1 MLFII
6 FIMPLLFIYCD
17 SNSYKSLDIDGKI
30 LLLEDLDG
38 KEGRTDGNFCDIV
51 AYDIYS
57 GEISIITDDDYY
69 DDHPSYS
76 KALNCI
82 FFESKRIGAHSLT
95 GLTSAS
101 NIFSLNLESNII
113 EQVDNKLLRNRFP
126 ILLKDENSF
135 PLVNHV
141 GNKLIFRNGSD
152 AGIFFSRL
160 IVYDI
165 NRDSLY
171 LLKDSLIMVTD
182 YIWSFN
188 DENVIYIAEHKHTLR
203 DNRNFVATVNLSS
216 KERQIILDF
225 NNSRKYLG
233 DCLENQLIYINE
245 TIPGSE
251 FSLMIMD
258 LLTAENREVTK
269 LNRFGFDEI
278 TEPVFYDET
287 NIFLICSNRISSN
300 RADEDVYMLDL
311 NTLNLKQITFTHN
324 IKEELTYI
332 R

>member
-1 MLFII
+1 MALII
-6 FIMPLLFIYCD
+6 FIIPLLFIYCD
-17 SNSYKSLDIDGKI
+17 SSPQKYIDIDGKI

-38 KEGRTDGNFCDIV
+38 KEGSTDGNFCDIV

-57 GEISIITDDDYY
+57 GERSIVTDDDYY

-101 NIFSLNLESNII
+101 NIFALNLELNFI
-113 EQVDNKLLRNRFP
+113 EQVDNKPLRNRFP
-126 ILLKDENSF
+126 ILLNDVNYF
-135 PLVNHV
+135 PLANHS
-141 GNKLIFRNGSD
+141 GSEIIFQNGSD
-152 AGIFFSRL
+152 AGIFYDRL
-160 IVYDI
+160 IIYEI
-165 NRDSLY
+165 NQDSLY
-171 LLKDSLIMVTD
+171 LLKDSLILVTD
-182 YIWSFN
+182 YIWSFK
-188 DENVIYIAEHKHTLR
+188 DDNVIYTAKHKYTFK

-216 KERQIILDF
+216 KERQIILDL

-233 DCLENQLIYINE
+233 DCLGNQLIYISE
-245 TIPGSE
+245 TIPDGE
-251 FSLMIMD
+251 YSLMIMD
-258 LLTAENREVTK
+258 LLTAENQEVTK

-278 TEPVFYDET
+278 TEPVFYDEA